1 MTDSPEER
9 PQPAPF
15 DPQRYAEDSLFYERR
30 EGQDRREIVPRPTPP
45 TEPTKAEAPNRPAPE
60 RRAKKE
66 RRRRIDPTTFEKQYT
81 DDELE
86 FMNAMQCFKVQSG
99 KAFPSFGDVL
109 KVAYGLG
116 YRKVIASSGDSAEA
130 EIEHEPEPGIA
141 REPTDSFEL
150 IRAFAGE

>member
-1 MTDSPEER
+1 MTFRTAAASGLILAAAVATLAACNR
-9 PQPAPF
+9 P
-15 DPQRYAEDSLFYERR
+15 
-30 EGQDRREIVPRPTPP
+30 GTPP
-45 TEPTKAEAPNRPAPE
+45 AAEGPTRPVPE

-130 EIEHEPEPGIA
+130 EIELGTEPEVE
-141 REPTDSFEL
+141 REPTDSFGL